1 MLGVVR
7 ILAHLVNKP
16 ADNMMN
22 RLDLQFAGARE
33 NLVLAHQW
41 CGMANLGHRAF
52 GVIAHLPLE
61 HAYTTA
67 NLRYRVPRS
76 RISGSVTQRI
86 HNLVKHALAGFDV
99 QLLRG
104 RIRRRMCFGVGK
116 PVAHEFLFPM
126 QRFDLQLLESLR
138 IGIADAL
145 LQSSDALGVLVDYHQ
160 NRTAILWRDASGQF
174 LHRGA

>member
-1 MLGVVR
+1 M
-7 ILAHLVNKP
+7 
-16 ADNMMN
+16 
-22 RLDLQFAGARE
+22 
-33 NLVLAHQW
+33 
-41 CGMANLGHRAF
+41 
-52 GVIAHLPLE
+52 
-61 HAYTTA
+61 
-67 NLRYRVPRS
+67 PRS

-104 RIRRRMCFGVGK
+104 RIRRRMRLGVGK
-116 PVAHEFLFPM
+116 SVAHEFLFPM
-126 QRFDLQLLESLR
+126 QRFDLQLLESLG